1 MMIKNKIGRIIH
13 NVKIVGTTSNIKE
26 VVEKYNVDEII
37 FSIANIEKRRK
48 KRLLIYVK
56 TLTVK

>member
-1 MMIKNKIGRIIH
+1 MAIIDDDKNKIGRIIH
-13 NVKIVGTTSNIKE
+13 NVKIVGTTSDIKD

-48 KRLLIYVK
+48 RDY
-56 TLTVK
+56 